1 MIIKFRKKNLLINK
15 LLFRINKIKFRLFR
29 GNVRKMG
36 LKLERDRLLV
46 RKHRV
51 GPRFTGAASGDRA
64 YSIFEKRMQ
73 LLECQTLW
81 KVVGGTAVHLAVR
94 TRCRHSFPAPPDSWV
109 HFSRSNTPFSPTCIK
124 WSIKT
129 GQQVGVENGALQ
141 PRKRF
146 ECSTFRQ
153 TVPYRFQRHRNLNN
167 KNVFFR

>member
-1 MIIKFRKKNLLINK
+1 MR
-15 LLFRINKIKFRLFR
+15 
-29 GNVRKMG
+29 

-64 YSIFEKRMQ
+64 YSIFEKRVRCNFFKNV
-73 LLECQTLW
+73 ECQTLW

-129 GQQVGVENGALQ
+129 GQQVAVFRS
-141 PRKRF
+141 RKR
-146 ECSTFRQ
+146 CSPATKTFRMQ
-153 TVPYRFQRHRNLNN
+153 HFSSNCAVQIPTSQKSQQQKRVFSLRWREEN
-167 KNVFFR
+167 KR